1 MYSPRVHVV
10 YRVVEQQRKPPVPDT
25 KKYWKLNQTP
35 RSGTDR
41 LKELQTR
48 IACKGK
54 TASEVLDEMSR
65 ALSEAEARQMDP
77 LIVLEDLA
85 QVQDSVA
92 TLIKGL
98 SRLVVGY
105 PRTVTFWESS
115 GYTEAFLSAME
126 KPER

>member
-1 MYSPRVHVV
+1 M
-10 YRVVEQQRKPPVPDT
+10 PDT
-25 KKYWKLNQTP
+25 KKYWKLNNP
-35 RSGTDR
+35 PNAGADR
-41 LKELQTR
+41 APEIQTR

-65 ALSEAEARQMDP
+65 ALSEAEARNKDP
-77 LIVLEDLA
+77 LIVLEELG
-85 QVQDSVA
+85 QLEDSVA

-126 KPER
+126 QPER

>member
-1 MYSPRVHVV
+1 L
-10 YRVVEQQRKPPVPDT
+10 PDT
-25 KKYWKLNQTP
+25 KKYWKLNQP
-35 RSGTDR
+35 ADAAPARAP
-41 LKELQTR
+41 EIQTR

-54 TASEVLDEMSR
+54 SASDVLDEMSR
-65 ALSEAEARQMDP
+65 ALSDAEARGADS
-77 LIVLEDLA
+77 LIVLEDLG
-85 QVQDSVA
+85 QIQDSVA

-126 KPER
+126 GR

>member
-1 MYSPRVHVV
+1 M
-10 YRVVEQQRKPPVPDT
+10 PDT

-35 RSGTDR
+35 KTGADR
-41 LKELQTR
+41 PAELQTR

-54 TASEVLDEMSR
+54 TATEVLDEMSR
-65 ALSEAEARQMDP
+65 ALSEAEARNLDP

-85 QVQDSVA
+85 QIQDSVA

-105 PRTVTFWESS
+105 PRSVTFWESS

-126 KPER
+126 KHDR

>member
-1 MYSPRVHVV
+1 M
-10 YRVVEQQRKPPVPDT
+10 PDT
-25 KKYWKLNQTP
+25 KKYWKLNNPTP
-35 RSGTDR
+35 GVASRAP
-41 LKELQTR
+41 EIQTR

-54 TASEVLDEMSR
+54 TAADVLDEMSR

-77 LIVLEDLA
+77 LIVLEDLG
-85 QVQDSVA
+85 QIEDSVA

-105 PRTVTFWESS
+105 PRTVTFWEAS

-126 KPER
+126 QPER

>member
-1 MYSPRVHVV
+1 M
-10 YRVVEQQRKPPVPDT
+10 PDT
-25 KKYWKLNQTP
+25 RKYWKLNNP
-35 RSGTDR
+35 PLAGADR
-41 LKELQTR
+41 APELQTR

-54 TASEVLDEMSR
+54 KAAHVLDEMSR
-65 ALSEAEARQMDP
+65 ALSEAEARDKDP

-85 QVQDSVA
+85 QIEDSVA

-126 KPER
+126 GAGR